1 MANEIRSR
9 ITVRL
14 DAETARKLQKM
25 VEQTGKNKSE
35 VIVSLINQEC
45 QTHIIDGSEIATGL
59 HELHLILKQ
68 ERCVQEAR
76 IKVENLCDLLTDKIY
91 EVFEDVGV

>member
-35 VIVSLINQEC
+35 VIVSLINQES
-45 QTHIIDGSEIATGL
+45 QTHIIDGSEIAIGL
-59 HELHLILKQ
+59 HELRLILKQ
-68 ERCVQEAR
+68 ERCMQDVR
-76 IKVENLCDLLTDKIY
+76 IRVENLCDLLTDKIY
-91 EVFEDVGV
+91 KIFAGEGI